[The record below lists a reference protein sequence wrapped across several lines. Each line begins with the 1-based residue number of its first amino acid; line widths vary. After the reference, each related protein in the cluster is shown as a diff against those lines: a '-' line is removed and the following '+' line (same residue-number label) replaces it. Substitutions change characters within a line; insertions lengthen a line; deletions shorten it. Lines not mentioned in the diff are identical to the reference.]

1 MVMILQL
8 LLNTQN
14 DMGNIYEN
22 IEEYNINKELKI
34 LIVFDDKIANILSNK
49 KLNLIAAELFI
60 WGKKLN
66 IFLVFIIQSYF
77 PVPKTIRL
85 NSTHYFFTKIPK
97 KREPQQ
103 MAFSHSLDIDF
114 KGFMN
119 VYKKCSAKSYSF

>member
-1 MVMILQL
+1 MILQL

-60 WGKKLN
+60 
-66 IFLVFIIQSYF
+66 
-77 PVPKTIRL
+77 
-85 NSTHYFFTKIPK
+85 
-97 KREPQQ
+97 
-103 MAFSHSLDIDF
+103 
-114 KGFMN
+114 
-119 VYKKCSAKSYSF
+119 